1 MKSRHR
7 CRRRFQ
13 NIFAAAGAFS
23 GSLVSGAFFFSGA
36 GRKIAVT
43 VSPGIRTVEM
53 GVDFRT
59 VLFGTFCSGLI
70 PSGSDAAGIGIAGT
84 FVVFDIIVVAGF
96 FDQAGFIK
104 GFSAGGTGGTAA
116 YLSFRVAV
124 DFAGTRTG
132 TVFGVTD
139 FAAFPGSAAAVGTII
154 VSIRTAGF
162 V

>member
-1 MKSRHR
+1 
-7 CRRRFQ
+7 
-13 NIFAAAGAFS
+13 
-23 GSLVSGAFFFSGA
+23 
-36 GRKIAVT
+36 
-43 VSPGIRTVEM
+43 M

-162 V
+162 VCFGIWTGIGCNRKHSRCHIVCRLNRHRGLPCRNNRSFPHM

>member
-1 MKSRHR
+1 
-7 CRRRFQ
+7 
-13 NIFAAAGAFS
+13 
-23 GSLVSGAFFFSGA
+23 
-36 GRKIAVT
+36 
-43 VSPGIRTVEM
+43 M

-59 VLFGTFCSGLI
+59 VLFGAFGSGLI
-70 PSGSDAAGIGIAGT
+70 PSGSDISGIGIAGA
-84 FVVFDIIVVAGF
+84 FVVFDVIVVAGF

-104 GFSAGGTGGTAA
+104 GFSAGGTGRAAA

-162 V
+162 VRVWRASFTALAFGRALAVIRIAAAAALFVG

>member
-1 MKSRHR
+1 
-7 CRRRFQ
+7 
-13 NIFAAAGAFS
+13 
-23 GSLVSGAFFFSGA
+23 
-36 GRKIAVT
+36 
-43 VSPGIRTVEM
+43 M

-139 FAAFPGSAAAVGTII
+139 FAAFPGFRRSRRNNHSLHSYSRFRLSTVSRFCSFGIWTGIGCNRKHSRCHIVCRLNRHQGSAVQE
-154 VSIRTAGF
+154 
-162 V
+162 

>member
-1 MKSRHR
+1 
-7 CRRRFQ
+7 
-13 NIFAAAGAFS
+13 
-23 GSLVSGAFFFSGA
+23 
-36 GRKIAVT
+36 
-43 VSPGIRTVEM
+43 M

-96 FDQAGFIK
+96 FDQAGFIR